1 MIMAVILSDLLF
13 AALNEIH
20 NSKTLASLDDVRVN
34 YLGKKGKITAQL
46 KLLRSMDPEKKPII
60 GQEINDAKKRI
71 ENELQLKKIELKEL
85 SISKNIQTSS
95 IDVTLPGRT
104 YLSGSIHPITV
115 TLMEIEN
122 IFLSA
127 GFVIRDG
134 PEIENEYYNFSAL
147 NIPENHP
154 ARAMHDTFYL
164 GPDLLLRTHTS
175 PIQIRSM
182 EKEGVPIKVIAPGKV
197 YRRDSDLTH
206 IPMFHQVEGLVIDKN
221 INFAHLKGILREFIN
236 CFFNKE
242 LELRFRPSYFPFT
255 EPSAEVDILSEDGKW
270 LEILGCGMVHPKV
283 LENLDL
289 DSETY
294 TGYAFGMGVERL
306 AMLKYDIKDIRLFYE
321 NDLNFLSQFN

>member
-1 MIMAVILSDLLF
+1 MTVILSDLLI
-13 AALNEIH
+13 AALNEIKD
-20 NSKTLASLDDVRVN
+20 SKTLAGLDDIRVH

-46 KLLRSMDPEKKPII
+46 KLLGSMDPNEKPIF
-60 GQEINDAKKRI
+60 GQEINATKKRV
-71 ENELQLKKIELKEL
+71 EDELQLKKAELKK
-85 SISKNIQTSS
+85 STIAKNIETSS
-95 IDVTLPGRT
+95 IDVTLPGRA
-104 YLSGSIHPITV
+104 YLSGSIHPITA

-127 GFVIRDG
+127 GFMIKDG

-154 ARAMHDTFYL
+154 ARAMHDTFYV
-164 GPDLLLRTHTS
+164 GSDLLLRTHTS
-175 PIQIRSM
+175 PVQIRSM

-206 IPMFHQVEGLVIDKN
+206 IPMFHQVEGLVIDQG
-221 INFAHLKGILREFIN
+221 INFSHLKGILHEFIN
-236 CFFNKE
+236 CFFEKE

-289 DSETY
+289 DSEIY

-306 AMLKYDIKDIRLFYE
+306 VMLKYDIKDIRLFYE
-321 NDLNFLSQFN
+321 NDLNFISQFN

>member
-1 MIMAVILSDLLF
+1 MTVILSDLLI
-13 AALNEIH
+13 AALNEIKD
-20 NSKTLASLDDVRVN
+20 SKTLAGLDDIRVH

-46 KLLRSMDPEKKPII
+46 KLLGSMDPNEKPIF
-60 GQEINDAKKRI
+60 GQEINATKKRV
-71 ENELQLKKIELKEL
+71 EDELQLKKAELKK
-85 SISKNIQTSS
+85 STIAKNIETSS
-95 IDVTLPGRT
+95 IDVTLPGRA
-104 YLSGSIHPITV
+104 YLSGSIHPITA

-127 GFVIRDG
+127 GFIIEDG

-154 ARAMHDTFYL
+154 ARAMHDTFYV
-164 GPDLLLRTHTS
+164 GSDLLLRTHTS
-175 PIQIRSM
+175 PVQIRSM

-206 IPMFHQVEGLVIDKN
+206 IPMFHQVEGLVIDQG
-221 INFAHLKGILREFIN
+221 INFSHLKGILHEFIN
-236 CFFNKE
+236 CFFEKE

-289 DSETY
+289 DSEIY

-306 AMLKYDIKDIRLFYE
+306 VMLKYDIKDIRVFYE
-321 NDLNFLSQFN
+321 NDLNFISQFN

>member
-1 MIMAVILSDLLF
+1 MAVILSDLLL
-13 AALNEIH
+13 AALKEIQ
-20 NSKTLASLDDVRVN
+20 NSTSLESLDSVRVN
-34 YLGKKGKITAQL
+34 YLGKKGKITTQL
-46 KLLRSMDPEKKPII
+46 KLLGSMDPKEKPIF
-60 GQEINDAKKRI
+60 GQEINIAKKRI
-71 ENELQLKKIELKEL
+71 ENELRLKKIKLKEL
-85 SISKNIQTSS
+85 AISENIQTSS

-104 YLSGSIHPITV
+104 YLSGSIHPITS
-115 TLMEIEN
+115 TLIEIET

-127 GFVIRDG
+127 GFLIKDG

-206 IPMFHQVEGLVIDKN
+206 IPMFHQVEGLVIDEN
-221 INFAHLKGILREFIN
+221 INFSHLKGILREFIN
-236 CFFNKE
+236 TFFNRE
-242 LELRFRPSYFPFT
+242 LEMRFRPSYFPFT

-289 DSETY
+289 DAEIY

-321 NDLNFLSQFN
+321 NDLNFLNQFI

>member
-1 MIMAVILSDLLF
+1 MTVILSDLLIT
-13 AALNEIH
+13 ALNEIKD
-20 NSKTLASLDDVRVN
+20 SKTLAGLDDIRVH

-46 KLLRSMDPEKKPII
+46 KLLGSMDKNEKPIF
-60 GQEINDAKKRI
+60 GQEINATKKRV
-71 ENELQLKKIELKEL
+71 EDELQLKKAELKK
-85 SISKNIQTSS
+85 STIAKNIETSS
-95 IDVTLPGRT
+95 IDVTLPGRA
-104 YLSGSIHPITV
+104 YLSGSIHPITA

-127 GFVIRDG
+127 GFMIKDG

-154 ARAMHDTFYL
+154 ARAMHDTFYV
-164 GPDLLLRTHTS
+164 GSDLLLRTHTS
-175 PIQIRSM
+175 PVQIRSM

-206 IPMFHQVEGLVIDKN
+206 IPMFHQVEGLVIDQD
-221 INFAHLKGILREFIN
+221 INFSHLKGILHEFIN
-236 CFFNKE
+236 CFFEKE

-289 DSETY
+289 DSEIY

-306 AMLKYDIKDIRLFYE
+306 VMLKYDIKDIRVFYE
-321 NDLNFLSQFN
+321 NDLNFISQFN

>member
-1 MIMAVILSDLLF
+1 MTVILSDLLIT
-13 AALNEIH
+13 ALNEIKD
-20 NSKTLASLDDVRVN
+20 SKTLAGLDDIRVH

-46 KLLRSMDPEKKPII
+46 KLLGSMDPNEKPIF
-60 GQEINDAKKRI
+60 GQEINATKKRV
-71 ENELQLKKIELKEL
+71 EDELHLKKAELKKSTIAKKIE
-85 SISKNIQTSS
+85 TSS
-95 IDVTLPGRT
+95 IDVTLPGRA
-104 YLSGSIHPITV
+104 YLSGSIHPITA

-127 GFVIRDG
+127 GFNIEDG

-154 ARAMHDTFYL
+154 ARAMHDTFYV
-164 GPDLLLRTHTS
+164 GSDLLLRTHTS
-175 PIQIRSM
+175 PVQIRSM

-206 IPMFHQVEGLVIDKN
+206 IPMFHQVEGLVIDQG
-221 INFAHLKGILREFIN
+221 INFSHLKGILHEFIN
-236 CFFNKE
+236 CFFEKE

-289 DSETY
+289 D
-294 TGYAFGMGVERL
+294 
-306 AMLKYDIKDIRLFYE
+306 
-321 NDLNFLSQFN
+321 

>member
-1 MIMAVILSDLLF
+1 MTVILSDLLIT
-13 AALNEIH
+13 ALNEIKD
-20 NSKTLASLDDVRVN
+20 SKTLAGLDDIRVH

-46 KLLRSMDPEKKPII
+46 KLLGSMDPNEKPIF
-60 GQEINDAKKRI
+60 GQEINATKKRV
-71 ENELQLKKIELKEL
+71 ENELQLKKAELKK
-85 SISKNIQTSS
+85 STIAKNIETSS
-95 IDVTLPGRT
+95 IDVTLPGRA
-104 YLSGSIHPITV
+104 YLSGSIHPITA

-127 GFVIRDG
+127 GFMIKDG

-154 ARAMHDTFYL
+154 ARAMHDTFYV
-164 GPDLLLRTHTS
+164 GSDLLLRTHTS
-175 PIQIRSM
+175 PVQIRSM

-206 IPMFHQVEGLVIDKN
+206 IPMFHQVEGLVIDQG
-221 INFAHLKGILREFIN
+221 INFSHLKGILHEFIN
-236 CFFNKE
+236 CFFEKE

-289 DSETY
+289 DSEIY

-306 AMLKYDIKDIRLFYE
+306 VMLKYDIKDIRLFYE
-321 NDLNFLSQFN
+321 NDLNFISQFN

>member
-1 MIMAVILSDLLF
+1 MTVILSDLLIT
-13 AALNEIH
+13 ALNEIKD
-20 NSKTLASLDDVRVN
+20 SKTLAGLDGIRVH

-46 KLLRSMDPEKKPII
+46 KLLGSMDPNKKPIF
-60 GQEINDAKKRI
+60 GQEINATKKRV
-71 ENELQLKKIELKEL
+71 EDELQLKKAELKK
-85 SISKNIQTSS
+85 STIAKNIETSL
-95 IDVTLPGRT
+95 IDVTLPGRA
-104 YLSGSIHPITV
+104 YLSGSIHPITA

-127 GFVIRDG
+127 GFMIKDG

-154 ARAMHDTFYL
+154 ARAMHDTFYV
-164 GPDLLLRTHTS
+164 GSDLLLRTHTS
-175 PIQIRSM
+175 PVQIRSM

-206 IPMFHQVEGLVIDKN
+206 IPMFHQVEGLVIDQG
-221 INFAHLKGILREFIN
+221 INFTHLKGILHEFIN
-236 CFFNKE
+236 CFFEKE

-289 DSETY
+289 DSEIY

-306 AMLKYDIKDIRLFYE
+306 VMLKYDIKDIRVFYE
-321 NDLNFLSQFN
+321 NDLNFISQFN

>member
-1 MIMAVILSDLLF
+1 MTVILSDLLIT
-13 AALNEIH
+13 ALNEIKD
-20 NSKTLASLDDVRVN
+20 SKTLAGLDDIRVH

-46 KLLRSMDPEKKPII
+46 KLLGSMDPNEKPIF
-60 GQEINDAKKRI
+60 GQEINATKKRV
-71 ENELQLKKIELKEL
+71 EDELQLKKAELKK
-85 SISKNIQTSS
+85 STIAKNIETSS
-95 IDVTLPGRT
+95 IDVTLPGRA
-104 YLSGSIHPITV
+104 YLSGSIHPITA

-127 GFVIRDG
+127 GFMIKDG

-154 ARAMHDTFYL
+154 ARAMHDTFYV
-164 GPDLLLRTHTS
+164 GSDLLLRTHTS
-175 PIQIRSM
+175 PVQIRSM

-206 IPMFHQVEGLVIDKN
+206 IPMFHQVEGLVIDQG
-221 INFAHLKGILREFIN
+221 INFSHLKGILHEFIN
-236 CFFNKE
+236 CFFEKE
-242 LELRFRPSYFPFT
+242 LKLRFRPSYFPFT

-289 DSETY
+289 DSEIY

-306 AMLKYDIKDIRLFYE
+306 VMLKYDIKDIRLFYE
-321 NDLNFLSQFN
+321 NDLNFIRQFN

>member
-1 MIMAVILSDLLF
+1 MTVILSDLLIT
-13 AALNEIH
+13 ALNEIKD
-20 NSKTLASLDDVRVN
+20 SKTLAGLDDIRVH

-46 KLLRSMDPEKKPII
+46 KLLGSMDPIEKPIF
-60 GQEINDAKKRI
+60 GQEIHATKKRV
-71 ENELQLKKIELKEL
+71 EDELQLKKAELKKL
-85 SISKNIQTSS
+85 TIAKNIETSS
-95 IDVTLPGRT
+95 IDVTLPGRA
-104 YLSGSIHPITV
+104 YLSGSIHPITA

-127 GFVIRDG
+127 GFMIKDG

-154 ARAMHDTFYL
+154 ARAMHDTFYV
-164 GPDLLLRTHTS
+164 GSDLLLRTHTS
-175 PIQIRSM
+175 PVQIRSM

-206 IPMFHQVEGLVIDKN
+206 IPMFHQVEGLVIDQG
-221 INFAHLKGILREFIN
+221 INFSHLKGILHEFIN
-236 CFFNKE
+236 CFFEKE

-289 DSETY
+289 DSEIY

-306 AMLKYDIKDIRLFYE
+306 VMLKYDIKDIRVFYE
-321 NDLNFLSQFN
+321 NDLNFISQFN

>member
-1 MIMAVILSDLLF
+1 MTVILSDLLI
-13 AALNEIH
+13 AALNEIKD
-20 NSKTLASLDDVRVN
+20 SKTLAGLDDIRVH

-46 KLLRSMDPEKKPII
+46 KLLGSMDPNEKPIF
-60 GQEINDAKKRI
+60 GQEINATKKRV
-71 ENELQLKKIELKEL
+71 EDELQLKKAELKK
-85 SISKNIQTSS
+85 STIAKNIETSS
-95 IDVTLPGRT
+95 IDVTLPGRA
-104 YLSGSIHPITV
+104 YLSGSIHPITA

-127 GFVIRDG
+127 GFNIEDG

-154 ARAMHDTFYL
+154 ARAMHDTFYV
-164 GPDLLLRTHTS
+164 GSDLLLRTHTS
-175 PIQIRSM
+175 PVQIRSM

-206 IPMFHQVEGLVIDKN
+206 IPMFHQVEGLVIDQG
-221 INFAHLKGILREFIN
+221 INFSHLKGILHEFIN
-236 CFFNKE
+236 CFFEKE

-289 DSETY
+289 DSEIY

-306 AMLKYDIKDIRLFYE
+306 VMLKYDIKDIRVFYE
-321 NDLNFLSQFN
+321 NDLNFISQFN

>member
-1 MIMAVILSDLLF
+1 MTVILSDLLIT
-13 AALNEIH
+13 ALNEIKD
-20 NSKTLASLDDVRVN
+20 SKTLAGLDDIRVH

-46 KLLRSMDPEKKPII
+46 KLLGSMDPIEKPIF
-60 GQEINDAKKRI
+60 GQEINTTKKRI
-71 ENELQLKKIELKEL
+71 EDELQLKKAELKKLTIAKKIE
-85 SISKNIQTSS
+85 TSS
-95 IDVTLPGRT
+95 IDVTLPGRA
-104 YLSGSIHPITV
+104 YLSGSIHPITA

-127 GFVIRDG
+127 GFMVKDG

-154 ARAMHDTFYL
+154 ARAMHDTFYV
-164 GPDLLLRTHTS
+164 GSDLLLRTHTS
-175 PIQIRSM
+175 PVQIRSM

-206 IPMFHQVEGLVIDKN
+206 IPMFHQVEGLVIDQG
-221 INFAHLKGILREFIN
+221 INFSHLKGILHEFIN
-236 CFFNKE
+236 CFFEKE

-289 DSETY
+289 DSEIY

-306 AMLKYDIKDIRLFYE
+306 VMLKYDIKDIRLFYE
-321 NDLNFLSQFN
+321 NDLNFISQFN

>member
-1 MIMAVILSDLLF
+1 MTVILSDLLIT
-13 AALNEIH
+13 ALNEI
-20 NSKTLASLDDVRVN
+20 NDSKTLAGLDDIRVH

-46 KLLRSMDPEKKPII
+46 KLLGSMDPNEKPIF
-60 GQEINDAKKRI
+60 GQEINATKKRV
-71 ENELQLKKIELKEL
+71 EDELQLKKAELKK
-85 SISKNIQTSS
+85 STIAKNIETSS
-95 IDVTLPGRT
+95 IDVTLPGRA
-104 YLSGSIHPITV
+104 YLSGSIHPITA

-127 GFVIRDG
+127 GFMIKDG

-154 ARAMHDTFYL
+154 ARAMHDTFYV
-164 GPDLLLRTHTS
+164 GSDLLLRTHTS
-175 PIQIRSM
+175 PVQIRSM

-206 IPMFHQVEGLVIDKN
+206 IPMFHQVEGLVIDQG
-221 INFAHLKGILREFIN
+221 INFSHLKGILHEFIN
-236 CFFNKE
+236 CFFEKE

-283 LENLDL
+283 LDNLDL
-289 DSETY
+289 DSEIY

-306 AMLKYDIKDIRLFYE
+306 VMLKYDIKDIRVFYE
-321 NDLNFLSQFN
+321 NDLNFIRQFN

>member
-1 MIMAVILSDLLF
+1 MTVILSDLLI
-13 AALNEIH
+13 AALNEIKD
-20 NSKTLASLDDVRVN
+20 SKTLPGLDDIRVC

-46 KLLRSMDPEKKPII
+46 KLLGSMDPNEKPIF
-60 GQEINDAKKRI
+60 GQEINETKKRV
-71 ENELQLKKIELKEL
+71 EDELQLKKAELKK
-85 SISKNIQTSS
+85 STIAKNIETSS
-95 IDVTLPGRT
+95 IDVTLPGRA
-104 YLSGSIHPITV
+104 YLSGSIHPITA

-127 GFVIRDG
+127 GFMIKDG

-154 ARAMHDTFYL
+154 ARAMHDTFYV
-164 GPDLLLRTHTS
+164 GSDLLLRTHTS
-175 PIQIRSM
+175 PVQIRSM

-206 IPMFHQVEGLVIDKN
+206 IPMFHQVEGLVIDQG
-221 INFAHLKGILREFIN
+221 INFSHLKGILHEFIN
-236 CFFNKE
+236 CFFEKE

-289 DSETY
+289 DAEIY

-306 AMLKYDIKDIRLFYE
+306 VMLKYDIKDIRLFYE
-321 NDLNFLSQFN
+321 NNLNFISQFN

>member
-1 MIMAVILSDLLF
+1 MTVILSDLLIT
-13 AALNEIH
+13 ALNEIKD
-20 NSKTLASLDDVRVN
+20 SKTLAGLDGIRVH

-46 KLLRSMDPEKKPII
+46 KLLGSMDPNEKPIF
-60 GQEINDAKKRI
+60 GQEINATKKRV
-71 ENELQLKKIELKEL
+71 EDELQLKKAELKK
-85 SISKNIQTSS
+85 STIAKNIETSS
-95 IDVTLPGRT
+95 IDVTLPGRA
-104 YLSGSIHPITV
+104 YLSGSIHPITA

-127 GFVIRDG
+127 GFMIKDG

-154 ARAMHDTFYL
+154 ARAMHDTFYV
-164 GPDLLLRTHTS
+164 GSDLLLRTHTS
-175 PIQIRSM
+175 PVQIRSM

-206 IPMFHQVEGLVIDKN
+206 IPMFHQVEGLVIDQG
-221 INFAHLKGILREFIN
+221 INFTHLKGILHEFIN
-236 CFFNKE
+236 CFFEKE

-289 DSETY
+289 DSEIY

-306 AMLKYDIKDIRLFYE
+306 VMLKYDIKDIRLFYK
-321 NDLNFLSQFN
+321 NDLNFISQFN

>member
-1 MIMAVILSDLLF
+1 MTVILSDLLIT
-13 AALNEIH
+13 ALNEIKD
-20 NSKTLASLDDVRVN
+20 SKTLAGLDGIRVH

-46 KLLRSMDPEKKPII
+46 KLLGSMDPNKKPIF
-60 GQEINDAKKRI
+60 GQEINATKKRV
-71 ENELQLKKIELKEL
+71 EDELQLKKAELKK
-85 SISKNIQTSS
+85 STIAKNIETSS
-95 IDVTLPGRT
+95 IDVTLPGRA
-104 YLSGSIHPITV
+104 YLSGSIHPITA

-127 GFVIRDG
+127 GFMIKDG

-154 ARAMHDTFYL
+154 ARAMHDTFYV
-164 GPDLLLRTHTS
+164 GSDLLLRTHTS
-175 PIQIRSM
+175 PVQIRSM

-206 IPMFHQVEGLVIDKN
+206 IPMFHQVEGLVIDQG
-221 INFAHLKGILREFIN
+221 INFTHLKGILHEFIN
-236 CFFNKE
+236 CFFEKE

-289 DSETY
+289 DSEIY

-306 AMLKYDIKDIRLFYE
+306 VMLKYDIKDIRVFYE
-321 NDLNFLSQFN
+321 NDLNFISQFN

>member
-1 MIMAVILSDLLF
+1 MTVILSDLLIT
-13 AALNEIH
+13 ALNEIKD
-20 NSKTLASLDDVRVN
+20 SKTLAGLDGIRVH

-46 KLLRSMDPEKKPII
+46 KLLGSMDPNEKPIF
-60 GQEINDAKKRI
+60 GQEINATKKRV
-71 ENELQLKKIELKEL
+71 EDELQLKKAEVKKSTIA
-85 SISKNIQTSS
+85 KNIETSL
-95 IDVTLPGRT
+95 IDVTLPGRA
-104 YLSGSIHPITV
+104 YLSGSIHPITA

-127 GFVIRDG
+127 GFMIKDG

-154 ARAMHDTFYL
+154 ARAMHDTFYV
-164 GPDLLLRTHTS
+164 GSDLLLRTHTS
-175 PIQIRSM
+175 PVQIRSM

-206 IPMFHQVEGLVIDKN
+206 IPMFHQVEGLVIDQG
-221 INFAHLKGILREFIN
+221 INFTHLKGILHEFIN
-236 CFFNKE
+236 CFFEKE

-289 DSETY
+289 DSEIY

-306 AMLKYDIKDIRLFYE
+306 VMLKYDIKDIRVFYE
-321 NDLNFLSQFN
+321 NDLNFISQFN

>member
-1 MIMAVILSDLLF
+1 MTVILSDLLIT
-13 AALNEIH
+13 ALNEIKD
-20 NSKTLASLDDVRVN
+20 SKTLAGLDGIRVH

-46 KLLRSMDPEKKPII
+46 KLLGSMDPNKKPIF
-60 GQEINDAKKRI
+60 GQEINATKKRV
-71 ENELQLKKIELKEL
+71 EDELQLKKAELKK
-85 SISKNIQTSS
+85 STIAKNIETSL
-95 IDVTLPGRT
+95 IDVTLPGRA
-104 YLSGSIHPITV
+104 YLSGSIHPITA
-115 TLMEIEN
+115 TLMEIES

-127 GFVIRDG
+127 GFMIKDG

-154 ARAMHDTFYL
+154 ARAMHDTFYV
-164 GPDLLLRTHTS
+164 GSDLLLRTHTS
-175 PIQIRSM
+175 PVQIRSM

-206 IPMFHQVEGLVIDKN
+206 IPMFHQVEGLVIDQG
-221 INFAHLKGILREFIN
+221 INFSHLKGILHEFIN
-236 CFFNKE
+236 CFFEKE
-242 LELRFRPSYFPFT
+242 LKLRFRPSYFPFT

-289 DSETY
+289 DSEIY

-306 AMLKYDIKDIRLFYE
+306 VMLKYDIKDIRLFYE
-321 NDLNFLSQFN
+321 NDLNFISQFN

>member
-1 MIMAVILSDLLF
+1 MTVILSDLLIT
-13 AALNEIH
+13 ALNEIKD
-20 NSKTLASLDDVRVN
+20 SKTLAGLDDIRVH

-46 KLLRSMDPEKKPII
+46 KLLGSMDPNEKPIF
-60 GQEINDAKKRI
+60 GQEINATKKRV
-71 ENELQLKKIELKEL
+71 EDELQLKKAELKK
-85 SISKNIQTSS
+85 STIAKNIETSS
-95 IDVTLPGRT
+95 IDVTLPGRA
-104 YLSGSIHPITV
+104 YLSGSIHPITA

-127 GFVIRDG
+127 GFMIKDG

-154 ARAMHDTFYL
+154 ARAMHDTFYV
-164 GPDLLLRTHTS
+164 GSDLLLRTHTS
-175 PIQIRSM
+175 PVQIRSM

-206 IPMFHQVEGLVIDKN
+206 IPMFHQVEGLVIDQG
-221 INFAHLKGILREFIN
+221 INFSHLKGILHEFIN
-236 CFFNKE
+236 CFFEKE

-283 LENLDL
+283 LENLNL
-289 DSETY
+289 DSEIY

-306 AMLKYDIKDIRLFYE
+306 VMLKYDIKDIRVFYE
-321 NDLNFLSQFN
+321 NDLNFISQFN

>member
-1 MIMAVILSDLLF
+1 MTVILSDLLI
-13 AALNEIH
+13 AALNEIKD
-20 NSKTLASLDDVRVN
+20 SKTLAGLDDIRVR

-46 KLLRSMDPEKKPII
+46 KLLGSMDPNEKPIF
-60 GQEINDAKKRI
+60 GQEINATKKRV
-71 ENELQLKKIELKEL
+71 EDELQLKKTELKK
-85 SISKNIQTSS
+85 STIAKNIETSS
-95 IDVTLPGRT
+95 IDVTLPGRA
-104 YLSGSIHPITV
+104 YLSGSIHPITA

-127 GFVIRDG
+127 GFMIKDG

-154 ARAMHDTFYL
+154 ARAMHDTFYV
-164 GPDLLLRTHTS
+164 GSDLLLRTHTS
-175 PIQIRSM
+175 PVQIRSM

-206 IPMFHQVEGLVIDKN
+206 IPMFHQVEGLVIDQG
-221 INFAHLKGILREFIN
+221 INFSHLKGILHEFIN
-236 CFFNKE
+236 CFFEKE

-289 DSETY
+289 DSEIY

-306 AMLKYDIKDIRLFYE
+306 VMLKYDIKDIRLFYE
-321 NDLNFLSQFN
+321 NDLNFISQFN

>member
-1 MIMAVILSDLLF
+1 MTVILSDLLIT
-13 AALNEIH
+13 ALNEIKD
-20 NSKTLASLDDVRVN
+20 SKTLAGLDDIRVH

-46 KLLRSMDPEKKPII
+46 KLLGSMDPIEKPIF
-60 GQEINDAKKRI
+60 GQEINTTKKRV
-71 ENELQLKKIELKEL
+71 EDELQLKKAELKK
-85 SISKNIQTSS
+85 STIAKNIETSS
-95 IDVTLPGRT
+95 IDVTLPGRA
-104 YLSGSIHPITV
+104 YLSGSIHPITA

-127 GFVIRDG
+127 GFMVKDG

-154 ARAMHDTFYL
+154 ARAMHDTFYV
-164 GPDLLLRTHTS
+164 GSDLLLRTHTS
-175 PIQIRSM
+175 PVQIRSM

-206 IPMFHQVEGLVIDKN
+206 IPMFHQVEGLVIDQG
-221 INFAHLKGILREFIN
+221 INFSHLKGILHEFIN
-236 CFFNKE
+236 CFFEKE

-283 LENLDL
+283 LENLNL
-289 DSETY
+289 DSEIY

-306 AMLKYDIKDIRLFYE
+306 VMLKYDIKDIRVFYE
-321 NDLNFLSQFN
+321 NDLNFISQFN

>member
-1 MIMAVILSDLLF
+1 MTVILSDLLIT
-13 AALNEIH
+13 ALNEIKD
-20 NSKTLASLDDVRVN
+20 SKTLAGLDDIRVH

-46 KLLRSMDPEKKPII
+46 KLLGSMDPNEKPIF
-60 GQEINDAKKRI
+60 GQEINATKKRV
-71 ENELQLKKIELKEL
+71 EDELQLKKAELKK
-85 SISKNIQTSS
+85 STIAKNIETSS
-95 IDVTLPGRT
+95 IDVTLPGRA
-104 YLSGSIHPITV
+104 YLSGSIHPITA

-127 GFVIRDG
+127 GFNIEDG

-154 ARAMHDTFYL
+154 ARAMHDTFYV
-164 GPDLLLRTHTS
+164 GSDLLLRTHTS
-175 PIQIRSM
+175 PVQIRSM

-206 IPMFHQVEGLVIDKN
+206 IPMFHQVEGLVIDQG
-221 INFAHLKGILREFIN
+221 INFSHLKGILHEFIN
-236 CFFNKE
+236 CFFEKE

-289 DSETY
+289 DSEIY

-306 AMLKYDIKDIRLFYE
+306 VMLKYDIKDIRVFYE
-321 NDLNFLSQFN
+321 NDLNFISQFN

>member
-1 MIMAVILSDLLF
+1 MTVILSDLLIT
-13 AALNEIH
+13 ALNEIKD
-20 NSKTLASLDDVRVN
+20 SKTLASLDDIRVH

-46 KLLRSMDPEKKPII
+46 KLLGSMDPNEKPIF
-60 GQEINDAKKRI
+60 GQEINATKKRV
-71 ENELQLKKIELKEL
+71 EDELQLKKAELKK
-85 SISKNIQTSS
+85 STIAKNIKTSS
-95 IDVTLPGRT
+95 IDVTLPGRE
-104 YLSGSIHPITV
+104 YLSGSIHPITA

-127 GFVIRDG
+127 GFTIEDG

-154 ARAMHDTFYL
+154 ARAMHDTFYV
-164 GPDLLLRTHTS
+164 GSDLLLRTHTS
-175 PIQIRSM
+175 PVQIRSM

-206 IPMFHQVEGLVIDKN
+206 IPMFHQVEGLVIDQG
-221 INFAHLKGILREFIN
+221 INFSHLKGILHEFIN
-236 CFFNKE
+236 CFFEKE

-289 DSETY
+289 DSEIY

-306 AMLKYDIKDIRLFYE
+306 VMLKYDIKDIRLFYE
-321 NDLNFLSQFN
+321 NDLNFISQFN